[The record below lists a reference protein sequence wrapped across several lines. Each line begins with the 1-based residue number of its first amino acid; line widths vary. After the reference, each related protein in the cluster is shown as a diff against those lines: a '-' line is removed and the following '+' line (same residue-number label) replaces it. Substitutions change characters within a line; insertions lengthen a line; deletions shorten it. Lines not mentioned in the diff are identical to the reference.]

1 MYTTIPNRYRQ
12 VWYTFYMPS
21 IILASISGFVTF
33 AVLDY
38 LWLAHLAKNFYLNNL
53 ASHVTLKDGALVPYL
68 PAIPLV
74 YIVAVLGIW
83 TFVLSSATSIQDA
96 ALYGALLG
104 FFMYAFYDF
113 TNLAT
118 LRDYPWSLTI
128 VDTLWGT
135 FLVAAV
141 TVVMF
146 LVQNAVA

>member
-1 MYTTIPNRYRQ
+1 ML
-12 VWYTFYMPS
+12 S
-21 IILASISGFVTF
+21 IILASVSGFITF
-33 AVLDY
+33 VVLDY
-38 LWLAHLAKNFYLNNL
+38 LWLAHIAKSFYLTNL
-53 ASHVTLKDGALVPYL
+53 TSHVTLKDGALVPYL

-83 TFVLSSATSIQDA
+83 TFVLSRVTTIQEA
-96 ALYGALLG
+96 ALYGGLLG

-118 LRDYPWSLTI
+118 LREYPWSLTI

-135 FLVAAV
+135 FLVATV

-146 LVQNAVA
+146 LVQNAIA